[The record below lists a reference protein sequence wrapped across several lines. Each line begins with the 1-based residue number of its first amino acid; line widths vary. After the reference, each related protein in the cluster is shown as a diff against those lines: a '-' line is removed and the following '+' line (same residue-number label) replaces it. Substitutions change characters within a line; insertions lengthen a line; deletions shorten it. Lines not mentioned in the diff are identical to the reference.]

1 MSIFKKLSI
10 VLHSVHW
17 YMYMFILTRNSAIV
31 DKPRDAYVQKQCRG
45 WPPKTR
51 PPHIGYHA
59 KFGRSTPNGTSVI
72 KEIRLKIWFLASR
85 LSRSFKVI
93 GTHKDRSAICDFL
106 LMSHR
111 NHGPISY
118 RFQDKRRFKSKI
130 AKFSHPVKGFSWNWV
145 PALGVKILEWWGYRA
160 EKEVWRYLQPSGYN
174 IPTWQTDGRS
184 DRGTMGDSKDRTHA

>member
-1 MSIFKKLSI
+1 MYVITEVGRVTYSRRQNEKLGMAKNGRVKWITTFLVLIYMVFKMSIFKKLSI

-72 KEIRLKIWFLASR
+72 KEIAWKFDSSR
-85 LSRSFKVI
+85 PAFQGHSRSSEPTQIDPPSV
-93 GTHKDRSAICDFL
+93 
-106 LMSHR
+106 
-111 NHGPISY
+111 ISY
-118 RFQDKRRFKSKI
+118 
-130 AKFSHPVKGFSWNWV
+130 
-145 PALGVKILEWWGYRA
+145 
-160 EKEVWRYLQPSGYN
+160 
-174 IPTWQTDGRS
+174 
-184 DRGTMGDSKDRTHA
+184 